1 MVAGVSWDVHSPSAA
16 TNMSDL
22 LGPLPSSPETG
33 SVDCDPDPAT
43 TSYHDSEGLD
53 LSAALVVRA
62 AEFAATTEQSVCQN
76 LAAWLGPPGST
87 GKRTIEV
94 RTTTKS
100 GDKHAALV
108 RWLRAAAVP
117 PFAQG
122 RRVQTR
128 SKPPAWRTVA
138 EKKLNQYFDKSR
150 EPVKSWGAGD
160 VRKWHLRPPLID
172 FLQELIR
179 EPSRIVFAINT
190 AAMERE
196 ASDGLVL
203 LSWPKN
209 LAAPAAQIRGPGAI
223 ANRPS
228 AAEGALARRPP
239 LQFEPEPE
247 PELEQKAVPTPANL
261 YCLCVCSGGR
271 GRFCTSPVVSWCMSL
286 C

>member
-16 TNMSDL
+16 TNMSYL

-108 RWLRAAAVP
+108 RWPAGERFVP
-117 PFAQG
+117 HRHWGGEEILVLSGELIDEHG
-122 RRVQTR
+122 R
-128 SKPPAWRTVA
+128 
-138 EKKLNQYFDKSR
+138 Y
-150 EPVKSWGAGD
+150 GAGTWL
-160 VRKWHLRPPLID
+160 RSPHLSEHCPRTEVATLIW
-172 FLQELIR
+172 
-179 EPSRIVFAINT
+179 VKV
-190 AAMERE
+190 
-196 ASDGLVL
+196 GHL
-203 LSWPKN
+203 L
-209 LAAPAAQIRGPGAI
+209 R
-223 ANRPS
+223 
-228 AAEGALARRPP
+228 
-239 LQFEPEPE
+239 
-247 PELEQKAVPTPANL
+247 
-261 YCLCVCSGGR
+261 
-271 GRFCTSPVVSWCMSL
+271 
-286 C
+286 